1 MNIPDLVDSI
11 QSSIVHIVYV
21 KDKKKVGS
29 GTGFIL
35 DGYLVTNN
43 HVIQTPKDIHFLLRF
58 YDSDPLNLSS
68 GILFKNSDFMSF
80 LKTGSEEDAYDFAV
94 FEIPKLSERNLNHL
108 KIGDPSKMRRGDD
121 ILFLGY
127 PLEHNNLVAHRGMIS
142 SFYKSG
148 TTETEIIQIDASVNQ
163 SNSGGPLLDP
173 SNGDVIGI
181 ISRKA
186 TGLSKIFEELNEVF
200 DKNIKAMEGAKS
212 IMSLGGLD
220 PVDALTAGQ
229 NQMKTLC
236 KEIQRSANVGIGYAI
251 SIKHLADDSL
261 FYTE

>member
-35 DGYLVTNN
+35 EGYLVTNN
-43 HVIQTPKDIHFLLRF
+43 HVIQTPQDIHFLLRF

-212 IMSLGGLD
+212 MMSLGGLD

>member
-148 TTETEIIQIDASVNQ
+148 ASETEMIQIDGSVNQ

-173 SNGDVIGI
+173 STGDVIGI

-186 TGLSKIFEELNEVF
+186 TGLSKMFEELNRVF
-200 DKNIKAMEGAKS
+200 DKNIKVMEGAKAS
-212 IMSLGGLD
+212 ISIDGLD
-220 PVDALTAGQ
+220 PVKALTAGQ
-229 NQMKTLC
+229 NQMKALC

>member
-1 MNIPDLVDSI
+1 MNIPDLVESI
-11 QSSIVHIVYV
+11 QSSIVHIIYV

-43 HVIQTPKDIHFLLRF
+43 HVIQTPQDTHFLLRF
-58 YDSDPLNLSS
+58 YDSDPLKLSD
-68 GILFKNSDFMSF
+68 GMLFEHSDFISF
-80 LKTGSEEDAYDFAV
+80 LKTGSEENAYDFAV
-94 FEIPKLSERNLNHL
+94 LGIPKLSERKLNHL
-108 KIGDPSKMRRGDD
+108 KIGDPSNMRRGDE
-121 ILFLGY
+121 IVFLGY
-127 PLEHNNLVAHRGMIS
+127 PLEHNNLVVHRGMIS
-142 SFYKSG
+142 SLYKSG
-148 TTETEIIQIDASVNQ
+148 SSKTEMIQIDASVNQ
-163 SNSGGPLLDP
+163 SNSGGPLIDP
-173 SNGDVIGI
+173 STGDVIGI

-212 IMSLGGLD
+212 MISLGGLD
-220 PVDALTAGQ
+220 PVEALTAGQ

-251 SIKHLADDSL
+251 SINHLANDSL

>member
-43 HVIQTPKDIHFLLRF
+43 HVIQAPKDIHFLLRF

>member
-43 HVIQTPKDIHFLLRF
+43 HVIQTPQDIHFLLRF